1 MDFIDLTSLHSY
13 SYLLV
18 LAAIL
23 LTTKLLGL
31 FSRWVRLPQVLGA
44 LVAGVI
50 LGPVVN
56 AIVGWSTG
64 DGFFSQAAGSD
75 QLFGMLSELGVIVLM
90 FGAGL
95 ETDVQEMKKC
105 GKASLIVAV
114 IGVVTPLIFGAGAS
128 YFFIDDPNS
137 QERLL
142 KSIFIGVV
150 LTATSVSITVETLK
164 ELGKLNTPASNAI
177 LGAAIIDD
185 VLGIIALT
193 IITSFKSKDVNI
205 WFVLIK
211 IVLFFIFAA
220 ILGFI
225 MLKIYKWMNKHT
237 SRDSRRH
244 VIIAFAYCLVS
255 SFVAEVFFGVAD
267 ITGAYVAGLVL
278 SMTNRKRYLVN
289 RFSTLSYMLLSP
301 IFFAC
306 IGLTIEMPELT
317 VSLLVFAILITIVAV
332 ATKLFGCAL
341 GGKIC
346 GYSTKECFQ
355 IGAGM
360 ISRGEVA
367 LIVANKGA
375 EVGLMSSLYF
385 GPIVIMVVITT
396 IITPV
401 LLKVVF
407 KNDDAAVADVAADDV
422 INYNKGEQL
431 EKEMQNLVK
440 SKSKNK

>member
-105 GKASLIVAV
+105 GKASLIIAV

-137 QERLL
+137 QEKLL

-346 GYSTKECFQ
+346 GYSTRECFQ

-367 LIVANKGA
+367 LIVAKKG
-375 EVGLMSSLYF
+375 ESCGLMDPKLF
-385 GPIVIMVVITT
+385 GPLVIVVVLTT
-396 IITPV
+396 IIAPII
-401 LLKVVF
+401 LKILF
-407 KNDDAAVADVAADDV
+407 AKDKDNGE
-422 INYNKGEQL
+422 KGSRL
-431 EKEMQNLVK
+431 EDKQPA
-440 SKSKNK
+440 

>member
-13 SYLLV
+13 SYV

-105 GKASLIVAV
+105 GKASLIIAV

-137 QERLL
+137 QEKLL

-367 LIVANKGA
+367 LIVAKKG
-375 EVGLMSSLYF
+375 ESCGLMDPKLF
-385 GPIVIMVVITT
+385 GPLVIVVVLTT
-396 IITPV
+396 IIAPII
-401 LLKVVF
+401 LKILF
-407 KNDDAAVADVAADDV
+407 AKDKDNGE
-422 INYNKGEQL
+422 KGPRL
-431 EKEMQNLVK
+431 EDKQPA
-440 SKSKNK
+440 

>member
-105 GKASLIVAV
+105 GKASLIIAV
-114 IGVVTPLIFGAGAS
+114 IGVVTPLIFGAAAS

-367 LIVANKGA
+367 LIVAKKG
-375 EVGLMSSLYF
+375 ESCGLMDPKLF
-385 GPIVIMVVITT
+385 GPLVIVVVLTT
-396 IITPV
+396 IIAPII
-401 LLKVVF
+401 LKILF
-407 KNDDAAVADVAADDV
+407 AKDKDNGE
-422 INYNKGEQL
+422 KGPRL
-431 EKEMQNLVK
+431 EDKQPA
-440 SKSKNK
+440 

>member
-105 GKASLIVAV
+105 GKASLIIAV
-114 IGVVTPLIFGAGAS
+114 IGVITPLIFGAFAS
-128 YFFIDDPNS
+128 YYFIDDPNS

-367 LIVANKGA
+367 LIVAKKG
-375 EVGLMSSLYF
+375 ESCGLMDPKLF
-385 GPIVIMVVITT
+385 GPLVIVVVLTT
-396 IITPV
+396 IIAPII
-401 LLKVVF
+401 LKILF
-407 KNDDAAVADVAADDV
+407 AKDIDN
-422 INYNKGEQL
+422 GEKSPRL
-431 EKEMQNLVK
+431 EDKQPA
-440 SKSKNK
+440 

>member
-105 GKASLIVAV
+105 GKASLIIAV

-137 QERLL
+137 QEKLL

-367 LIVANKGA
+367 LIVAKKGDA
-375 EVGLMSSLYF
+375 YEYLVR
-385 GPIVIMVVITT
+385 I
-396 IITPV
+396 
-401 LLKVVF
+401 LLGQIRNLLERFKV
-407 KNDDAAVADVAADDV
+407 
-422 INYNKGEQL
+422 
-431 EKEMQNLVK
+431 
-440 SKSKNK
+440 

>member
-105 GKASLIVAV
+105 GKASLIIAV
-114 IGVVTPLIFGAGAS
+114 IGVVTPLIFGAAAS

-137 QERLL
+137 QEKLL

-317 VSLLVFAILITIVAV
+317 VSLLIFAILITIVAV

-346 GYSTKECFQ
+346 GYSTRECFQ

-367 LIVANKGA
+367 LIVAKKG
-375 EVGLMSSLYF
+375 ESCGLMDPKLF
-385 GPIVIMVVITT
+385 GPLVIVVVLTT
-396 IITPV
+396 IIAPII
-401 LLKVVF
+401 LKILF
-407 KNDDAAVADVAADDV
+407 AKDKDNGE
-422 INYNKGEQL
+422 KGPRL
-431 EKEMQNLVK
+431 EDKQPA
-440 SKSKNK
+440 

>member
-105 GKASLIVAV
+105 GKASLIIAV

-137 QERLL
+137 KEKLL

-367 LIVANKGA
+367 LIVAKKG
-375 EVGLMSSLYF
+375 ESCGLMDPKLF
-385 GPIVIMVVITT
+385 GPLVIVVVLTT
-396 IITPV
+396 IIAPII
-401 LLKVVF
+401 LKILF
-407 KNDDAAVADVAADDV
+407 AKDKDNGE
-422 INYNKGEQL
+422 KGPRL
-431 EKEMQNLVK
+431 EDKQPA
-440 SKSKNK
+440 

>member
-105 GKASLIVAV
+105 GKASLIIAV

-137 QERLL
+137 QEKLL

-193 IITSFKSKDVNI
+193 IITSFKIKDVNI

-367 LIVANKGA
+367 LIVAKKG
-375 EVGLMSSLYF
+375 ESCGLMDPKLF
-385 GPIVIMVVITT
+385 GPLVIVVVLTT
-396 IITPV
+396 IIAPII
-401 LLKVVF
+401 LKILF
-407 KNDDAAVADVAADDV
+407 AKDKDNGE
-422 INYNKGEQL
+422 KGPRL
-431 EKEMQNLVK
+431 EDKQPA
-440 SKSKNK
+440 

>member
-105 GKASLIVAV
+105 GKASLIIAV
-114 IGVVTPLIFGAGAS
+114 IGVITPLIFGAFAS
-128 YFFIDDPNS
+128 YYFIDDPNS

-346 GYSTKECFQ
+346 GYSTRECFQ

-367 LIVANKGA
+367 LIVAKKG
-375 EVGLMSSLYF
+375 ESCGLMDPKLF
-385 GPIVIMVVITT
+385 GPLVIVVVLTT
-396 IITPV
+396 IIAPII
-401 LLKVVF
+401 LKILF
-407 KNDDAAVADVAADDV
+407 ARDKDNGE
-422 INYNKGEQL
+422 KGPRL
-431 EKEMQNLVK
+431 EDKQPA
-440 SKSKNK
+440 

>member
-105 GKASLIVAV
+105 GKASLIIAV

-137 QERLL
+137 QEKLL

-220 ILGFI
+220 ILGYI
-225 MLKIYKWMNKHT
+225 MRKIYKWMNKHT

-367 LIVANKGA
+367 LIVAKKG
-375 EVGLMSSLYF
+375 ESCGLMDPKLF
-385 GPIVIMVVITT
+385 GPLVIVVVLTT
-396 IITPV
+396 IIAPII
-401 LLKVVF
+401 LKVLF
-407 KNDDAAVADVAADDV
+407 AKDKDNGE
-422 INYNKGEQL
+422 KGPRL
-431 EKEMQNLVK
+431 EDKQPA
-440 SKSKNK
+440 

>member
-1 MDFIDLTSLHSY
+1 MDFIDLTSLHSF

-95 ETDVQEMKKC
+95 ETDIQEMKKC
-105 GKASLIVAV
+105 GKASLIIAV
-114 IGVVTPLIFGAGAS
+114 IGVITPLIFGAFAS
-128 YFFIDDPNS
+128 YYFIDDPNS

-367 LIVANKGA
+367 LIVAKKG
-375 EVGLMSSLYF
+375 ESCGLMDPKLF
-385 GPIVIMVVITT
+385 GPLVIVVVLTT
-396 IITPV
+396 IIAPII
-401 LLKVVF
+401 LKILF
-407 KNDDAAVADVAADDV
+407 AKDKDNGE
-422 INYNKGEQL
+422 KGSRL
-431 EKEMQNLVK
+431 EDKQPA
-440 SKSKNK
+440 

>member
-1 MDFIDLTSLHSY
+1 MDFIDLTSLYSY

-56 AIVGWSTG
+56 AIVGWSTV

-105 GKASLIVAV
+105 GKASLIIAV

-220 ILGFI
+220 VLGFI

-317 VSLLVFAILITIVAV
+317 VSLLIFAILITIVAV

-346 GYSTKECFQ
+346 GYSTRECFQ

-367 LIVANKGA
+367 LIVAKKG
-375 EVGLMSSLYF
+375 ESCGLMDPKLF
-385 GPIVIMVVITT
+385 GPLVIVVVLTT
-396 IITPV
+396 IIAPII
-401 LLKVVF
+401 LKILF
-407 KNDDAAVADVAADDV
+407 AKDKDNAPTLKDTKTA
-422 INYNKGEQL
+422 
-431 EKEMQNLVK
+431 
-440 SKSKNK
+440 

>member
-105 GKASLIVAV
+105 GKASLIIAV

-137 QERLL
+137 QEKLL

-164 ELGKLNTPASNAI
+164 ELGKLNSPASNAI

-346 GYSTKECFQ
+346 GYSTRECFQ

-367 LIVANKGA
+367 LIVAKKG
-375 EVGLMSSLYF
+375 ESCGLMEPKLF
-385 GPIVIMVVITT
+385 GPLVIVVVLTT
-396 IITPV
+396 IIAPII
-401 LLKVVF
+401 LKVLF
-407 KNDDAAVADVAADDV
+407 AKDKDNGE
-422 INYNKGEQL
+422 KGPRL
-431 EKEMQNLVK
+431 EDKQPA
-440 SKSKNK
+440 

>member
-105 GKASLIVAV
+105 GKASLIIAV
-114 IGVVTPLIFGAGAS
+114 IGVITPLIFGAFAS
-128 YFFIDDPNS
+128 YYFIDDTNS

-367 LIVANKGA
+367 LIVAKKG
-375 EVGLMSSLYF
+375 ESCGLMDPKLF
-385 GPIVIMVVITT
+385 GPLVIVVVLTT
-396 IITPV
+396 IIAPII
-401 LLKVVF
+401 LKILF
-407 KNDDAAVADVAADDV
+407 AKDKDNDE
-422 INYNKGEQL
+422 KGPRL
-431 EKEMQNLVK
+431 EDKQPA
-440 SKSKNK
+440 

>member
-1 MDFIDLTSLHSY
+1 MDFINLESLHEY

-31 FSRWVRLPQVLGA
+31 FSRWIRLPQVLGA

-56 AIVGWSTG
+56 AILGWSTT

-105 GKASLIVAV
+105 GKASLIIAI
-114 IGVVTPLIFGAGAS
+114 IGVITPLIFGAAAS
-128 YFFIDDPNS
+128 YFFIDDTNA
-137 QERLL
+137 QMKLL

-193 IITSFKSKDVNI
+193 IITSFADESVQI
-205 WFVLIK
+205 MFVLLK
-211 IVLFFIFAA
+211 IVLFFIFA
-220 ILGFI
+220 IIMGFI
-225 MLKIYKWMNKHT
+225 MLKVYKWMNKKT

-255 SFVAEVFFGVAD
+255 SFIAEVFFGVAD
-267 ITGAYVAGLVL
+267 ITGAYIAGLVL

-317 VSLLVFAILITIVAV
+317 VSLLIFAILLTIVAV

-346 GYSTKECFQ
+346 GYSTKEAFQ

-367 LIVANKGA
+367 LIVAKKG
-375 EVGLMSSLYF
+375 ESCGLMEPSLF
-385 GPIVIMVVITT
+385 GPLVIVVVLTT
-396 IITPV
+396 IIAPV
-401 LLKVVF
+401 ILKVLF
-407 KNDDAAVADVAADDV
+407 AKDNNENNGARLKNTKTA
-422 INYNKGEQL
+422 
-431 EKEMQNLVK
+431 
-440 SKSKNK
+440 

>member
-105 GKASLIVAV
+105 GKASLIIAV
-114 IGVVTPLIFGAGAS
+114 IGVITPLIFGAFAS
-128 YFFIDDPNS
+128 YYFIDDPNS

-367 LIVANKGA
+367 LIVAKKG
-375 EVGLMSSLYF
+375 ESCGLMDPKLF
-385 GPIVIMVVITT
+385 GPLVIVVVLTT
-396 IITPV
+396 IIAPII
-401 LLKVVF
+401 LKILF
-407 KNDDAAVADVAADDV
+407 AKDKDNGE
-422 INYNKGEQL
+422 KGPRL
-431 EKEMQNLVK
+431 EDKQPA
-440 SKSKNK
+440 

>member
-105 GKASLIVAV
+105 GKASLIIAV
-114 IGVVTPLIFGAGAS
+114 IGVVTPLIFGAFAS
-128 YFFIDDPNS
+128 YYFIDDPNS

-346 GYSTKECFQ
+346 GYSTRECFQ

-367 LIVANKGA
+367 LIVAKKG
-375 EVGLMSSLYF
+375 ESCGLMDPKLF
-385 GPIVIMVVITT
+385 GPLVIVVVLTT
-396 IITPV
+396 IIAPII
-401 LLKVVF
+401 LKILF
-407 KNDDAAVADVAADDV
+407 AKDKDNDE
-422 INYNKGEQL
+422 KGPRL
-431 EKEMQNLVK
+431 EDKQPA
-440 SKSKNK
+440 

>member
-105 GKASLIVAV
+105 GKASLIIAV

-367 LIVANKGA
+367 LIVAKKG
-375 EVGLMSSLYF
+375 ESCGLMDPKLF
-385 GPIVIMVVITT
+385 GPLVIVVVLTT
-396 IITPV
+396 IIAPII
-401 LLKVVF
+401 LKILF
-407 KNDDAAVADVAADDV
+407 AKDKDNGE
-422 INYNKGEQL
+422 KGPRL
-431 EKEMQNLVK
+431 EDKQPA
-440 SKSKNK
+440 

>member
-105 GKASLIVAV
+105 GKASLIIAV
-114 IGVVTPLIFGAGAS
+114 IGVITPLIFGAFAS
-128 YFFIDDPNS
+128 YYFIDDPNS

-317 VSLLVFAILITIVAV
+317 ISLLVFAILITIVAV

-346 GYSTKECFQ
+346 GYSTRECFQ

-367 LIVANKGA
+367 LIVAKKG
-375 EVGLMSSLYF
+375 ESCGLMDPKLF
-385 GPIVIMVVITT
+385 GPLVIVVVLTT
-396 IITPV
+396 IIAPII
-401 LLKVVF
+401 LKILF
-407 KNDDAAVADVAADDV
+407 AKDKDN
-422 INYNKGEQL
+422 GE
-431 EKEMQNLVK
+431 K
-440 SKSKNK
+440 SPRLKDKQPA

>member
-105 GKASLIVAV
+105 GKASLIIAV
-114 IGVVTPLIFGAGAS
+114 IGVVTPLIFGAFAS
-128 YFFIDDPNS
+128 YYFIDDPNS

-367 LIVANKGA
+367 LIVAKKG
-375 EVGLMSSLYF
+375 ESCGLMDPKLF
-385 GPIVIMVVITT
+385 GPLVIVVVLTT
-396 IITPV
+396 IIAPII
-401 LLKVVF
+401 LKILF
-407 KNDDAAVADVAADDV
+407 AKDKDNDE
-422 INYNKGEQL
+422 KGPRL
-431 EKEMQNLVK
+431 EDKQPA
-440 SKSKNK
+440 

>member
-105 GKASLIVAV
+105 GKASLIIAV
-114 IGVVTPLIFGAGAS
+114 IGVITPLIFGAFAS
-128 YFFIDDPNS
+128 YYFIDDPNS

-244 VIIAFAYCLVS
+244 VIIAFTYCLVS

-289 RFSTLSYMLLSP
+289 RFSTLSYILLSP

-367 LIVANKGA
+367 LIVAKKG
-375 EVGLMSSLYF
+375 ESCGLMDPKLF
-385 GPIVIMVVITT
+385 GPLVIVVVLTT
-396 IITPV
+396 IIAPII
-401 LLKVVF
+401 LKILF
-407 KNDDAAVADVAADDV
+407 AKDKDNGE
-422 INYNKGEQL
+422 KGPRL
-431 EKEMQNLVK
+431 EDKQPA
-440 SKSKNK
+440 

>member
-105 GKASLIVAV
+105 GKASLIIAV

-137 QERLL
+137 QEKLL

-211 IVLFFIFAA
+211 IVLFFIFSA

-367 LIVANKGA
+367 LIVAKKG
-375 EVGLMSSLYF
+375 ESCGLMDPKLF
-385 GPIVIMVVITT
+385 GPLVIVVVLTT
-396 IITPV
+396 IIAPII
-401 LLKVVF
+401 LKILF
-407 KNDDAAVADVAADDV
+407 AKDKDNGE
-422 INYNKGEQL
+422 KGPRL
-431 EKEMQNLVK
+431 EDKQPA
-440 SKSKNK
+440 

>member
-105 GKASLIVAV
+105 GKASLVIAV
-114 IGVVTPLIFGAGAS
+114 IGVVTPLIFGAFAS

-137 QERLL
+137 QEKLL

-367 LIVANKGA
+367 LIVAKKG
-375 EVGLMSSLYF
+375 ESCGLMDPKLF
-385 GPIVIMVVITT
+385 GPLVIVVVLTT
-396 IITPV
+396 IIAPII
-401 LLKVVF
+401 LKVLF
-407 KNDDAAVADVAADDV
+407 AKDKDNGE
-422 INYNKGEQL
+422 KGPRL
-431 EKEMQNLVK
+431 EDKQPA
-440 SKSKNK
+440 

>member
-64 DGFFSQAAGSD
+64 DGFFSQSAGSD

-105 GKASLIVAV
+105 GKASLIIAV
-114 IGVVTPLIFGAGAS
+114 IGVITPLIFGAFAS
-128 YFFIDDPNS
+128 YYFIDDPNS

-367 LIVANKGA
+367 LIVAKKG
-375 EVGLMSSLYF
+375 ESCGLMDPKLF
-385 GPIVIMVVITT
+385 GPLVIVVVLTT
-396 IITPV
+396 IIAPII
-401 LLKVVF
+401 LKILF
-407 KNDDAAVADVAADDV
+407 AKDKDNGE
-422 INYNKGEQL
+422 KGPRL
-431 EKEMQNLVK
+431 EDKQPA
-440 SKSKNK
+440 

>member
-56 AIVGWSTG
+56 AIVGWSTS

-105 GKASLIVAV
+105 GKASLIIAV
-114 IGVVTPLIFGAGAS
+114 IGVITPLIFGAFAS
-128 YFFIDDPNS
+128 YYFIDDPNS

-367 LIVANKGA
+367 LIVAKKG
-375 EVGLMSSLYF
+375 ESCGLMDPKLF
-385 GPIVIMVVITT
+385 GPLVIVVVLTT
-396 IITPV
+396 IIAPII
-401 LLKVVF
+401 LKILF
-407 KNDDAAVADVAADDV
+407 AKDKDNGE
-422 INYNKGEQL
+422 KGPRL
-431 EKEMQNLVK
+431 EDKQPA
-440 SKSKNK
+440 

>member
-105 GKASLIVAV
+105 GKASLIIAV
-114 IGVVTPLIFGAGAS
+114 IGVITPLIFGAFAS
-128 YFFIDDPNS
+128 YYFIDDPNS

-346 GYSTKECFQ
+346 GYSTRECFQ

-367 LIVANKGA
+367 LIVAKKG
-375 EVGLMSSLYF
+375 ESCGLMDPKLF
-385 GPIVIMVVITT
+385 GPLVIVVVLTT
-396 IITPV
+396 IIAPII
-401 LLKVVF
+401 LKILF
-407 KNDDAAVADVAADDV
+407 AKDKDN
-422 INYNKGEQL
+422 GEKSPRL
-431 EKEMQNLVK
+431 EDKQPA
-440 SKSKNK
+440 

>member
-56 AIVGWSTG
+56 AIVGWGTG

-105 GKASLIVAV
+105 GKASLIIAV

-137 QERLL
+137 QEKLL

-367 LIVANKGA
+367 LIVAKKG
-375 EVGLMSSLYF
+375 ESCGLMDPKLF
-385 GPIVIMVVITT
+385 GPLVIVVVLTT
-396 IITPV
+396 IIAPII
-401 LLKVVF
+401 LKILF
-407 KNDDAAVADVAADDV
+407 AKDKDNGE
-422 INYNKGEQL
+422 KGPRL
-431 EKEMQNLVK
+431 EDKQPA
-440 SKSKNK
+440 

>member
-105 GKASLIVAV
+105 GKASLIIAV

-211 IVLFFIFAA
+211 IVIFFIFAA

-367 LIVANKGA
+367 LIVAKKG
-375 EVGLMSSLYF
+375 ESCGLMDPKLF
-385 GPIVIMVVITT
+385 GPLVIVVVLTT
-396 IITPV
+396 IIAPII
-401 LLKVVF
+401 LKVLF
-407 KNDDAAVADVAADDV
+407 AKDKDNGE
-422 INYNKGEQL
+422 KGPRL
-431 EKEMQNLVK
+431 EDKQPA
-440 SKSKNK
+440 

>member
-105 GKASLIVAV
+105 GKASLIIAV
-114 IGVVTPLIFGAGAS
+114 IGVITPLIFGAGAS

-137 QERLL
+137 QEKLL

-367 LIVANKGA
+367 LIVAKKG
-375 EVGLMSSLYF
+375 ESCGLMDPKLF
-385 GPIVIMVVITT
+385 GPLVIVVVLTT
-396 IITPV
+396 IIAPII
-401 LLKVVF
+401 LKILF
-407 KNDDAAVADVAADDV
+407 AKDKDNGE
-422 INYNKGEQL
+422 KGPRL
-431 EKEMQNLVK
+431 EDKQPA
-440 SKSKNK
+440 

>member
-105 GKASLIVAV
+105 GKASLIIAV
-114 IGVVTPLIFGAGAS
+114 IGVITPLIFGAFAS
-128 YFFIDDPNS
+128 YYFIDDPNS

-211 IVLFFIFAA
+211 IVIFFIFAA

-367 LIVANKGA
+367 LIVAKKG
-375 EVGLMSSLYF
+375 ESCGLMDPKLF
-385 GPIVIMVVITT
+385 GPLVIVVVLTT
-396 IITPV
+396 IIAPII
-401 LLKVVF
+401 LKILF
-407 KNDDAAVADVAADDV
+407 AKDKDN
-422 INYNKGEQL
+422 GEKSPRL
-431 EKEMQNLVK
+431 EDKQPA
-440 SKSKNK
+440 

>member
-105 GKASLIVAV
+105 GKASLIIAV
-114 IGVVTPLIFGAGAS
+114 IGVVTPLIFGAAAS

-137 QERLL
+137 QEKLL

-346 GYSTKECFQ
+346 GYSTRECFQ

-367 LIVANKGA
+367 LIVAKKG
-375 EVGLMSSLYF
+375 ESCGLMDPKLF
-385 GPIVIMVVITT
+385 GPLVIVVVLTT
-396 IITPV
+396 IIAPII
-401 LLKVVF
+401 LKVLF
-407 KNDDAAVADVAADDV
+407 AKDKDNGE
-422 INYNKGEQL
+422 KGPRL
-431 EKEMQNLVK
+431 EDKQPA
-440 SKSKNK
+440 

>member
-105 GKASLIVAV
+105 GKASLIIAV

-137 QERLL
+137 QEKLL

-367 LIVANKGA
+367 LIVAKKG
-375 EVGLMSSLYF
+375 ESCSLMDPKLF
-385 GPIVIMVVITT
+385 GPLVIVVVLTT
-396 IITPV
+396 IIAPII
-401 LLKVVF
+401 LKVLF
-407 KNDDAAVADVAADDV
+407 AKDKDNGE
-422 INYNKGEQL
+422 KGPRL
-431 EKEMQNLVK
+431 EDKQPA
-440 SKSKNK
+440 

>member
-64 DGFFSQAAGSD
+64 DGFFSQAAGTD

-105 GKASLIVAV
+105 GKASLIIAV
-114 IGVVTPLIFGAGAS
+114 IGVITPLIFGAFAS
-128 YFFIDDPNS
+128 YYFIDDPNS

-367 LIVANKGA
+367 LIVAKKG
-375 EVGLMSSLYF
+375 ESCGLMDPKLF
-385 GPIVIMVVITT
+385 GPLVIVVVLTT
-396 IITPV
+396 IIAPII
-401 LLKVVF
+401 LKILF
-407 KNDDAAVADVAADDV
+407 AKDKDNGE
-422 INYNKGEQL
+422 KGPRL
-431 EKEMQNLVK
+431 EDKQPA
-440 SKSKNK
+440 

>member
-105 GKASLIVAV
+105 GKASLIIAV
-114 IGVVTPLIFGAGAS
+114 IGVITPLIFGAFAS
-128 YFFIDDPNS
+128 YYFIDDTNS

-367 LIVANKGA
+367 LIVAKKG
-375 EVGLMSSLYF
+375 ESCGLMDPKLF
-385 GPIVIMVVITT
+385 GPLVIVVVLTT
-396 IITPV
+396 IIAPII
-401 LLKVVF
+401 LKILF
-407 KNDDAAVADVAADDV
+407 AKDKDN
-422 INYNKGEQL
+422 GEKSPRL
-431 EKEMQNLVK
+431 EDKQPA
-440 SKSKNK
+440 

>member
-105 GKASLIVAV
+105 GKASLIIAV
-114 IGVVTPLIFGAGAS
+114 IGVITPLIFGAGAS

-367 LIVANKGA
+367 LIVAKKG
-375 EVGLMSSLYF
+375 ESCGLMDPKLF
-385 GPIVIMVVITT
+385 GPLVIVVVLTT
-396 IITPV
+396 IIAPII
-401 LLKVVF
+401 LKILF
-407 KNDDAAVADVAADDV
+407 AKDKDN
-422 INYNKGEQL
+422 GEKSPRL
-431 EKEMQNLVK
+431 EDKQPA
-440 SKSKNK
+440 

>member
-105 GKASLIVAV
+105 GKASLIIAV
-114 IGVVTPLIFGAGAS
+114 IGVITPLIFGAAAS

-137 QERLL
+137 QEKLL

-367 LIVANKGA
+367 LIVAKKG
-375 EVGLMSSLYF
+375 ESCGLMDPKLF
-385 GPIVIMVVITT
+385 GPLVIVVVLTT
-396 IITPV
+396 IIAPII
-401 LLKVVF
+401 LKILF
-407 KNDDAAVADVAADDV
+407 AKDKDNGE
-422 INYNKGEQL
+422 KGPRL
-431 EKEMQNLVK
+431 EDKQPA
-440 SKSKNK
+440 

>member
-50 LGPVVN
+50 LGPAVN

-105 GKASLIVAV
+105 GKASLIIAV

-367 LIVANKGA
+367 LIVAKKG
-375 EVGLMSSLYF
+375 ESCGLMDPKLF
-385 GPIVIMVVITT
+385 GPLVIVVVLTT
-396 IITPV
+396 IIAPII
-401 LLKVVF
+401 LKILF
-407 KNDDAAVADVAADDV
+407 AKDKDNGE
-422 INYNKGEQL
+422 KGPRL
-431 EKEMQNLVK
+431 EDKQPA
-440 SKSKNK
+440 